1 MVFIGLACP
10 RIHMKN
16 IFSVNSAFFALV
28 CLCLMTSCSESGDT
42 PKPVSSE
49 TEGGRLRIEFDNVV
63 GDKNLVLNGVTYK
76 NASDEDFI
84 VTKFNYFISNI
95 KLVKADGSVFVVPQD
110 SSYFLIKEDTKA
122 SQFVT
127 LSNVPLGDYKSAE
140 FMVGVD
146 SARNTA
152 PIEKRT
158 GVLDPSGSMMDDG
171 MYWAWNSGYI
181 FVKLEGSSSKGNPV
195 NGKFYYHIGL
205 FGGYSEKTVN
215 NTRLIKVPFGD
226 LTATVSEKES
236 PEVHLLVDVLKVFDG
251 QATNIKIAEYNSIMG
266 GQPIKS
272 QEIANN
278 YVSMFTLDHIH

>member
-1 MVFIGLACP
+1 MAGILILNACTDQP
-10 RIHMKN
+10 DP
-16 IFSVNSAFFALV
+16 AP
-28 CLCLMTSCSESGDT
+28 GDT
-42 PKPVSSE
+42 DAGK
-49 TEGGRLRIEFDNVV
+49 LRIEYDNVV

-76 NASDEDFI
+76 NASGEDFV

-95 KLVKADGSVFVVPQD
+95 KLTKADGSIYTVPQD

-127 LSNVPLGDYKSAE
+127 LNNVPFGDYVAAE

-146 SARNTA
+146 SLRNTA
-152 PIEKRT
+152 PIEKRY

-181 FVKLEGSSSKGNPV
+181 FVKLEGTSSLGNPV

-205 FGGYSEKTVN
+205 FGGYNERTVN
-215 NTRLIKVPFGD
+215 NTRVVKVNFGA
-226 LTATVSEKES
+226 LKASVTASQT
-236 PEVHLLVDVLKVFDG
+236 PEVHFLVDLLKVFDG
-251 QATNIKIAEYNSIMG
+251 PATNIKIADYNSIMG
-266 GQPIKS
+266 GQPVKS

-278 YVSMFTLDHIH
+278 YVHMFTLDHIH